1 MPADMMKVDRRR
13 SEVGGFAKITDPRP
27 LYLLSYLLNQ
37 HANIADQSQRV
48 FYGTNSVLFSISD
61 ETRMAVIAA
70 SPYRVPQS
78 EIAAIFILLS
88 VSLLL
93 CTSLRLILSFISWIF
108 NRQN

>member
-1 MPADMMKVDRRR
+1 VPADMMKVDRRR

-27 LYLLSYLLNQ
+27 LYLLAYLLNQ

-48 FYGTNSVLFSISD
+48 FYGTNRVLFSISD
-61 ETRMAVIAA
+61 ETRMAVI
-70 SPYRVPQS
+70 VPQS